1 MRRRLLSAFA
11 AFAAVTA
18 LAPPAADAAAQ
29 RGRRAAAAQDWTRVA
44 VRTPEGGFR
53 MGNPAARLKVIEYL
67 SLTCPH
73 CAAFAHEGSAG
84 LMARVRTGQVSIEY
98 RHYILNGLDVS
109 ASMVARC
116 ATPLNYF
123 AMTHALLGSQQSWMG
138 RARTLTEQQRQEIG
152 ALPPLQISQR
162 LVSVLGLDALGQRY
176 GITPAMRQRCMTQA
190 GLDQLER
197 MHAAA
202 RQLGVGGT
210 PTFFING
217 VIQNVNTWAGIEPLI
232 RAGS

>member
-1 MRRRLLSAFA
+1 MRRPLLLA
-11 AFAAVTA
+11 AILAALAVTVAGPA
-18 LAPPAADAAAQ
+18 LAQ
-29 RGRRAAAAQDWTRVA
+29 RRAARPAATQDWTRVA

-73 CAAFAHEGSAG
+73 CAEFAHEGAAG

-98 RHYILNGLDVS
+98 RHYVLNGLDVS
-109 ASMVARC
+109 ASMLARC

-123 AMTHALLGSQQSWMG
+123 AMAHHLLGTQQSWMG
-138 RARTLTEQQRQEIG
+138 RVQGLTQAQRQEIS
-152 ALPPLQISQR
+152 ALPPLQIAQR
-162 LVSVLGLDALGQRY
+162 LVPVLGLDAIGQRY
-176 GITPAMRQRCMTQA
+176 GITPALRQRCMTQA

-197 MHAAA
+197 MHGAAG
-202 RQLGVGGT
+202 QLGVGGT

-217 VIQNVNTWAGIEPLI
+217 VRQNVNTWAGIAPLL
-232 RAGS
+232 R

>member
-1 MRRRLLSAFA
+1 MRRRPLLLA
-11 AFAAVTA
+11 AVLAALAVTA
-18 LAPPAADAAAQ
+18 ARRCAEAGPAAT
-29 RGRRAAAAQDWTRVA
+29 QDWTRVA

-73 CAAFAHEGSAG
+73 CAEFAHEGAAG

-98 RHYILNGLDVS
+98 RHYVLNGLDVS
-109 ASMVARC
+109 ASMLARC

-123 AMTHALLGSQQSWMG
+123 AMAHHLLGTQQVWMG
-138 RARTLTEQQRQEIG
+138 RVQGLTQAQRQEIA
-152 ALPPLQISQR
+152 ALPPLQITQR
-162 LVSVLGLDALGQRY
+162 LVPVLGLDAIGQSY
-176 GITPAMRQRCMTQA
+176 GITPALRQRCMTQA

-197 MHAAA
+197 MHGAAG
-202 RQLGVGGT
+202 QLGVGGT

-217 VIQNVNTWAGIEPLI
+217 VRQNVNTWAGLAPLL
-232 RAGS
+232 R